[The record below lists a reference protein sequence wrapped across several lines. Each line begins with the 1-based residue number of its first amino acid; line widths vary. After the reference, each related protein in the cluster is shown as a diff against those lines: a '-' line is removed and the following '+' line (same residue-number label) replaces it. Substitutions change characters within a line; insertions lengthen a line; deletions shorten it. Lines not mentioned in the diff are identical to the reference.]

1 MEVFTVLRPAKNS
14 YSVYETLSKNDV
26 SMDFHSILTMKLN
39 IALMAVKDGKKSA
52 EQAYTDLLPELQK
65 ALEEAKQKGAK
76 EKAEK
81 K

>member
-1 MEVFTVLRPAKNS
+1 MLRPAKNS
-14 YSVYETLSKNDV
+14 YYLHKTLNKNDV
-26 SMDFHSILTMKLN
+26 SMEFHSTLTMKLN
-39 IALMAVKDGKKSA
+39 EALMAVKDGKKSA
-52 EQAYTDLLPELQK
+52 EQAYSDLLPELQK